1 MSTDTNCLFCNV
13 IDPQVLDQSD
23 TCFAMRDGFPVT
35 TGHTLIITKRHVET
49 YFDLT
54 PEERADV
61 QRHIDLERQR
71 LMEDDKTISGFNIG
85 MNCGEDAGQSIMHCH
100 VHLIPRRKGDIEN
113 PRGGVRGVIPDKRIY

>member
-1 MSTDTNCLFCNV
+1 MSTVTDCFFCNV
-13 IDPQVLDQSD
+13 RDPQVLDQSD
-23 TCFAMRDGFPVT
+23 TCFVMRDGFPVT
-35 TGHTLIITKRHVET
+35 TGHTLVISKRHVET

-61 QRHIDLERQR
+61 QRHIERERQS
-71 LMEDDKTISGFNIG
+71 LMEEDKTISGFNIG
-85 MNCGEDAGQSIMHCH
+85 INCGEDAGQSIMHCH